1 VQSSAALPAPSSAA
15 LSRRRLLAYAAAFGV
30 GAALGFRSLSAL
42 ADSLS
47 PLDVAYA
54 GSMGSM
60 MEGPIKS
67 AAAHMLKLDFHG
79 RAQGSSALAQLI
91 VGGSI
96 RPDVFIPVTPG
107 PALTILRAGK
117 ADSAQPIART
127 EMVIAYSPKSRFASR
142 FDAAAKGKEDLWK
155 ILLEPDLRFGRT
167 DPVTDPQGRNIIFT
181 LMLAEKLLSLPGIAA
196 KILGPTIN
204 PQQIFTEPT
213 VMARLQSGELDAASA
228 YKIQPG
234 PFNLPYVTL
243 QPEINLSGE
252 RVHDNHPE
260 ISLTVNGKTY
270 QPEPLIFYAAALNDA
285 PNKIAAA
292 AFIQWLSGDQAQ
304 AIFRRYN
311 YDPPA
316 TASGLHP

>member
-1 VQSSAALPAPSSAA
+1 MTCFLTRRDFLARGLTIAAATA
-15 LSRRRLLAYAAAFGV
+15 LAGVPMHLLADE
-30 GAALGFRSLSAL
+30 L
-42 ADSLS
+42 A

-67 AAAHMLKLDFHG
+67 AAARTLKLDFHG

-142 FDAAAKGKEDLWK
+142 FDAAAKRREDLWK
-155 ILLEPDLRFGRT
+155 ILLESGLRFGRT

-181 LMLAEKLLSLPGIAA
+181 LMLAEKLSSLPGIAA
-196 KILGPTIN
+196 KILGPAIN

-234 PFNLPYVTL
+234 PFNLPYIAL

-252 RVHDNHPE
+252 RVHDDHPE
-260 ISLTVNGKTY
+260 ISITVNGKTY
-270 QPEPLIFYAAALNDA
+270 QPEPLIYYVAALNDA
-285 PNKIAAA
+285 PNKIGAA
-292 AFIQWLSGDQAQ
+292 AFAQWLIDAEAQ
-304 AIFRRYN
+304 AIFHRYN
-311 YDPPA
+311 YDPPGS
-316 TASGLHP
+316 ASGLHA